1 MIKKDAYQSSA
12 GQFSVDNLALR
23 EIKHPQRGQRDVFPK
38 LKQCESVYEVISGNN
53 KGSEQKKVMDMVVVL
68 LFQEIICIFTEINNV
83 TKPKTTR

>member
-23 EIKHPQRGQRDVFPK
+23 EMKHPQRGQRDVFFK

-53 KGSEQKKVMDMVVVL
+53 KSSKQK
-68 LFQEIICIFTEINNV
+68 
-83 TKPKTTR
+83 